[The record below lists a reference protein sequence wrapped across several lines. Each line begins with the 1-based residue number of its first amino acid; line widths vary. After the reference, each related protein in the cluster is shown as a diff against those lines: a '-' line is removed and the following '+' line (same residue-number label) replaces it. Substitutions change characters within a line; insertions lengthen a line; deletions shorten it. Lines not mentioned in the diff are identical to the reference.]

1 MKKRFITFALALSI
15 IFSFSTV
22 SAKYYVEDNKG
33 GESAEEIFAYS
44 VDTDKIIADL
54 QNALSLVKDGED
66 AEKIFAILDENG
78 DFTAL
83 STIQSIAKLK
93 SSIDNSEENNAY
105 LAKIGNDCIEIPDIF
120 NQIIT
125 AMSES
130 DKYRDDLL
138 YWSEMTEDELQDYLN
153 GIPSEK
159 MIELS
164 KEENALLEKYHNAIS
179 SVPQSEGETDF
190 LQYTKDLANKYV
202 GDIFVKL
209 VEVRTEIAKEEGYDS
224 YADYAYDQI
233 YYKDYGESEREAFYK
248 NTEKYILP
256 LTEKIAAAYNASL
269 LTDYQPDTKTED
281 EILAQ
286 TREYLEQINPE
297 LTEAFD
303 YMTEHKLFDIA
314 ASDTKE
320 AMSYTIGLEKFGVP
334 FLFINPDVFPLQ
346 STLVHEY
353 GHYNA
358 GFHDQ
363 YLKEYTDS
371 DFNDEYKPQN
381 IDVCEIQSQGLE
393 ILFYDYYG
401 KIYGNRN
408 KSEKLLSVINML
420 SSVEQASLMSLWQ
433 ERVYEEENLT
443 VEKCNKIF
451 KEIAEKYRYANLCD
465 EDGGYYWAYVNHNF
479 EMPMYYISYGVS
491 AMAALDLISMPG
503 KDNSASVDKYMRLSA
518 MGERNG
524 FKETLES
531 CGFDDIFSESTF
543 EKISEMI
550 LDAAGIGYEDVT
562 SEDWFFP
569 SVIIANDYIGSDNYE
584 FFSPDNDAT
593 RQDFVI
599 SLGKLHDDMVG
610 IEEYETPFSDIDD
623 KYISWAAENGIAAG
637 LDESTFGGDIPLTR
651 EQVLCFIFRLA
662 GSPKADESIEFTD
675 ADEISSWARDAVAWA
690 EDAGIVSGYEDKT
703 LKPKDNVT
711 RAEAATFVAMLHT
724 SYYR

>member
-1 MKKRFITFALALSI
+1 MKKRLITFALALSI
-15 IFSFSTV
+15 IFSFSSV
-22 SAKYYVEDNKG
+22 SANYYVEDTKG
-33 GESAEEIFAYS
+33 GESAEEIFEYS
-44 VDTDKIIADL
+44 VDTDKMIADL
-54 QNALSLVKDGED
+54 ENALSLVKKGED

-78 DFTAL
+78 DFTSL
-83 STIQSIAKLK
+83 TTIQAIAKLK
-93 SSIDNSEENNAY
+93 SSIDNSEKNNAY
-105 LAKIGNDCIEIPDIF
+105 LAKIGNDCIVIPDIF
-120 NQIIT
+120 NQIIK

-130 DKYRDDLL
+130 DKYHDALL
-138 YWSEMTEDELQDYLN
+138 EWSEMTEDELQDYLN
-153 GIPSEK
+153 EIPSEK

-164 KEENALLEKYHNAIS
+164 KEENALLEEYHNAMS
-179 SVPQSEGETDF
+179 NVSQPSGEADF

-202 GDIFVKL
+202 GDIYIKL
-209 VEVRTEIAKEEGYDS
+209 VNVRNEIAKEEGYDS
-224 YADYAYDQI
+224 YADYVYAEI
-233 YYKDYGESEREAFYK
+233 YPKDYTESEREAFYS

-256 LTEKIAAAYNASL
+256 LTDKIAAAYNASL
-269 LTDYQPDTKTED
+269 LTDSQPDTRTED

-286 TREYLEQINPE
+286 TREYLEDINPE
-297 LTEAFD
+297 LTKAFD
-303 YMTEHKLFDIA
+303 YMTEHKLFDIFP
-314 ASDTKE
+314 SDTKE
-320 AMSYTIGLEKFGVP
+320 TMSYTIGLEKFGVP
-334 FLFINPDVFPLQ
+334 FLFINPVIFPLQ

-363 YLKEYTDS
+363 YLKEYANS

-381 IDVCEIQSQGLE
+381 IDVCEIHSQGLE

-408 KSEKLLSVINML
+408 KSEKLLSIINML

-443 VEKCNKIF
+443 VEKCNQIF
-451 KEIAEKYRYANLCD
+451 KELAEEYRYTNLCD

-479 EMPMYYISYGVS
+479 EIPMYYISYGVS
-491 AMAALDLISMPG
+491 AMAALDLIPIQG

-518 MGERNG
+518 MGERND

-550 LDAAGIGYEDVT
+550 LDAAGIGYEDVS

-569 SVIIANDYIGSDNYE
+569 SVIVANGYIGCDNYD
-584 FFSPDNDAT
+584 FFYPNNDAT
-593 RQDFVI
+593 REDFVV
-599 SLGKLHDDMVG
+599 SLGRLHDDMVG

-623 KYISWAAENGIAAG
+623 KYISWAAEKGIAAG
-637 LDESTFGGDIPLTR
+637 MDEDTFGGDLPLTR
-651 EQVLCFIFRLA
+651 EQVICFIYRLA
-662 GSPKADESIEFTD
+662 GSPKADESIEFND
-675 ADEISSWARDAVAWA
+675 ANEISSWARDAVSWA
-690 EDAGIVSGYEDKT
+690 EGIGIASGYEDGSF
-703 LKPKDNVT
+703 KPKDNVT

-724 SYYR
+724 SVYK